1 MPSFSRPSVE
11 VQHLVQRIK
20 LHGLLGGMMMR
31 SRSRQCYLNVTIR
44 GETDV
49 TAFDHVSQIILCHS
63 GEEATKAEPP
73 HYGPDYLNVTNGGKT
88 NMTAPDQVS
97 QNILHRSGEEATK
110 QEASDA
116 KAMNRMKQEAAMRGW
131 SRNRRLSLSARPGP
145 EHAVPIIIV
154 FERCLFW
161 WVLLTILGY

>member
-63 GEEATKAEPP
+63 GEEATKAETPALRARLP
-73 HYGPDYLNVTNGGKT
+73 QRDEWGKDKHDRTRPGETNL
-88 NMTAPDQVS
+88 P
-97 QNILHRSGEEATK
+97 HRSGEEATK

-116 KAMNRMKQEAAMRGW
+116 KALNRMKQEAAVRGW
-131 SRNRRLSLSARPGP
+131 SRNKRLSLSARPGP